1 MTGPRAR
8 TGEEVVKKPATA
20 GFFRGVVMAT
30 HLTTDDLVRFLR
42 DRQAPSCRVM
52 ADWVAGH
59 PNSDVSKGAVD
70 RLERYVLGVANSVEM
85 RHVALA
91 ANRSGTGN
99 PVYNIPHLDNAIRSS
114 CLCLVASRYSDESL
128 RRLSVWPDL
137 MTAARFHVESRIPAW
152 AAALTRQFNQLMR
165 ATPEL
170 RGQPLTS
177 EPDQLVRFRQ
187 AVAERPDDDALR
199 QAYADW
205 LEEHGDTDESLAQ
218 RVIAMW
224 GGDPAID
231 IWTRDRVFRNTGP
244 RVRGVGRLFTHCG
257 DSVRVIYWR
266 AESPFD
272 FNDVLVHYWEECD
285 CPVAWYVPTRARP
298 AKTWHRGIWKVSNP
312 NTPDIPTT
320 CGQEC
325 IEDRVARTET

>member
-205 LEEHGDTDESLAQ
+205 LEEHGDTDESLACYSHVG
-218 RVIAMW
+218 RRP
-224 GGDPAID
+224 GHRHLDP
-231 IWTRDRVFRNTGP
+231 RP
-244 RVRGVGRLFTHCG
+244 RVPQHRPPRPRRRSIVHPLWRLGPGHLLACGIAVRLQRRPGSLLGGVRLSGRL
-257 DSVRVIYWR
+257 VR
-266 AESPFD
+266 ADEGP
-272 FNDVLVHYWEECD
+272 
-285 CPVAWYVPTRARP
+285 P